1 MRYYDAFD
9 KYNLHLFMMH
19 PKIKLFLSTLFFA
32 SFHSALCKIDFVRDV
47 KPILEHNCV
56 SCHREDNAKGK
67 VRLDDKVSAFA
78 GDDVI
83 VPGKPEDSSLYWTT
97 TLPVDDE
104 LFMPPIKNEE
114 KDYPLTD
121 SEKKI
126 LSDWI
131 KEGADWPDEEKLVS
145 YKRLPKKIDFVEHVQ
160 PILEL
165 NCVSVIT
172 NKRSREAPIRFFRA
186 CFCFRNG
193 DRARGAS

>member
-1 MRYYDAFD
+1 MQNRFRPGREA
-9 KYNLHLFMMH
+9 N
-19 PKIKLFLSTLFFA
+19 
-32 SFHSALCKIDFVRDV
+32 
-47 KPILEHNCV
+47 LEHNCV

-97 TLPVDDE
+97 TFACGRRTFHASDQE
-104 LFMPPIKNEE
+104 RG

-165 NCVSVIT
+165 NCVSCHYEKKVE
-172 NKRSREAPIRFFRA
+172 SS
-186 CFCFRNG
+186 
-193 DRARGAS
+193 D

>member
-131 KEGADWPDEEKLVS
+131 RKERIG
-145 YKRLPKKIDFVEHVQ
+145 R
-160 PILEL
+160 
-165 NCVSVIT
+165 T
-172 NKRSREAPIRFFRA
+172 KRSLFPTKDFQKDRFCRTRAAHPRAQLRFLSLRTKGQGKAPIRFFRA

-193 DRARGAS
+193 DRARGAP